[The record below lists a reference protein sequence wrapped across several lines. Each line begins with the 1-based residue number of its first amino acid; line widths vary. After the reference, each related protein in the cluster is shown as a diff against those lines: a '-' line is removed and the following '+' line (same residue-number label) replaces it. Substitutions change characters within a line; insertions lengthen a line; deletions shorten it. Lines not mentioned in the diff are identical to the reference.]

1 MIQKILI
8 GILAGIFI
16 GIVVTS
22 FFVTKE
28 TNLLNLFLTQITAT
42 SMITGVLCGIYTHYS
57 KTKLRKFIFSVGIGI
72 LVFQAKYFITGHDFN
87 PPLMGA
93 FVGAGLAG
101 VFATR
106 RKLKKISKK
115 ISEEKKLDKPC
126 KLITYE
132 RC

>member
-57 KTKLRKFIFSVGIGI
+57 KTKLRKFIFSVVIGI

-115 ISEEKKLDKPC
+115 NKRRKKIRQAL
-126 KLITYE
+126 
-132 RC
+132 

>member
-1 MIQKILI
+1 
-8 GILAGIFI
+8 
-16 GIVVTS
+16 
-22 FFVTKE
+22 
-28 TNLLNLFLTQITAT
+28 
-42 SMITGVLCGIYTHYS
+42 MITGVLCGIYTHYS

-72 LVFQAKYFITGHDFN
+72 LIFQTKYFITGHDFN

-115 ISEEKKLDKPC
+115 NKRRKKIRQTL
-126 KLITYE
+126 
-132 RC
+132 